1 MYQYSLA
8 LTKIVLGRIR
18 GKFSGTTLFGGGSVN
33 ADMLQ
38 EGLTEKADLEQ
49 KLYEGAPGFGDAEP
63 PMFFVG

>member
-18 GKFSGTTLFGGGSVN
+18 GKFSGTTLFGGGTIN
-33 ADMLQ
+33 ADMLN
-38 EGLTEKADLEQ
+38 EGLKEKEELET